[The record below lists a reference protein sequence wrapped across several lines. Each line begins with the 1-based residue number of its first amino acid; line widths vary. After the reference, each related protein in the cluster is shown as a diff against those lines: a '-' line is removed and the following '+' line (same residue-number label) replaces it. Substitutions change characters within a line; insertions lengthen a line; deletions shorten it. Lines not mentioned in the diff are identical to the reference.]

1 MRSNKQPKM
10 LNDVDETKK
19 GVAKNGFKL
28 RLDEGARICK
38 VINETSQAHIKI
50 QQINGICDDSQNELR
65 GAGTL
70 FRTVDIINGFVI
82 VPCPVVT
89 LSLFITF

>member
-1 MRSNKQPKM
+1 M

-38 VINETSQAHIKI
+38 VINETSL
-50 QQINGICDDSQNELR
+50 GTQN
-65 GAGTL
+65 
-70 FRTVDIINGFVI
+70 
-82 VPCPVVT
+82 
-89 LSLFITF
+89 